1 MAPWFPAVIGAISVL
16 GKSNKQTRGEKRQKD
31 LQQEEEM
38 QAKIALQ
45 NEQAAASGGKIVGA
59 VGVLDKKE
67 MYRSKMKAVRAKRA
81 NAKGGLASASLVC
94 AV

>member
-1 MAPWFPAVIGAISVL
+1 ML

-38 QAKIALQ
+38 QAQIALH

-81 NAKGGLASASLVC
+81 NAKGGLASAS
-94 AV
+94 